1 MEQNHFPYE
10 FTIKSFIYN
19 DFAYKITLTPEL
31 YREED
36 GLDFTGNY
44 CVMMISELRGTM
56 MLTLNVDR
64 SKKWESDPPGLDPG
78 LIDIIDQIIQDLRK
92 N

>member
-1 MEQNHFPYE
+1 
-10 FTIKSFIYN
+10 
-19 DFAYKITLTPEL
+19 
-31 YREED
+31 
-36 GLDFTGNY
+36 
-44 CVMMISELRGTM
+44 MMISELRGTM